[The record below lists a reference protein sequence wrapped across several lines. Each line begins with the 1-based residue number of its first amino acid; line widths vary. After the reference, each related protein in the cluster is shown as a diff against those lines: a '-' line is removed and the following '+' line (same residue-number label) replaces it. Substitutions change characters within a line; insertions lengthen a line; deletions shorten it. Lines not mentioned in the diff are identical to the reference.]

1 MAVVSGA
8 LSSSWNSYGRV
19 WDRLKSDLR
28 SSHREN
34 RENPAKHPTRIDD
47 CFHRRRHSHRKIELA
62 LVFSVPRGGGHG
74 TDNAPRGGYAAA
86 PNTPYIILIPMKL
99 K

>member
-34 RENPAKHPTRIDD
+34 QENPAKHPTRIDD
-47 CFHRRRHSHRKIELA
+47 CFHRCRHSHCKIELA

-74 TDNAPRGGYAAA
+74 TDTAPRRGYVVV
-86 PNTPYIILIPMKL
+86 PNTPYIMLIPMEL